1 MTHERCEN
9 VLSPWIRNCN
19 FSYSMIFSNCSGRWL
34 GISLCWLLSKY
45 LNKIPPESTKVNMKF
60 NPRNDTGLVREFN
73 RVYSRGD
80 STPYFILHKKCELI
94 SFNFS
99 CKFFLINSWEVVS
112 SSSISLA
119 RDLNRFVVNSD
130 VWGREICRNFLWFKA
145 SQRINIG
152 DERYIDLHSHIS
164 VKMIPPKKL
173 SRSLI
178 TTYVQEWGYFV

>member
-1 MTHERCEN
+1 MRDVKTFYPCE
-9 VLSPWIRNCN
+9 
-19 FSYSMIFSNCSGRWL
+19 SGTVILATAWYFQIVQARWL

-45 LNKIPPESTKVNMKF
+45 LNKIPPASTKVNMKF

-112 SSSISLA
+112 SPSISLA
-119 RDLNRFVVNSD
+119 RDLNRSVANSD

>member
-1 MTHERCEN
+1 
-9 VLSPWIRNCN
+9 
-19 FSYSMIFSNCSGRWL
+19 MIFSNCSGLWL

-45 LNKIPPESTKVNMKF
+45 LNKIPPASTKVNMKF

-112 SSSISLA
+112 SPSISLA
-119 RDLNRFVVNSD
+119 RDLNRSVVNSD

-145 SQRINIG
+145 SQRINIV

-164 VKMIPPKKL
+164 VKMIPPIKL

-178 TTYVQEWGYFV
+178 TTHVQKRGYFV

>member
-1 MTHERCEN
+1 
-9 VLSPWIRNCN
+9 
-19 FSYSMIFSNCSGRWL
+19 MIFSNCSGRWL

-45 LNKIPPESTKVNMKF
+45 LNKIPPARTKVNMKF
-60 NPRNDTGLVREFN
+60 NPRNDTGLVRGFN